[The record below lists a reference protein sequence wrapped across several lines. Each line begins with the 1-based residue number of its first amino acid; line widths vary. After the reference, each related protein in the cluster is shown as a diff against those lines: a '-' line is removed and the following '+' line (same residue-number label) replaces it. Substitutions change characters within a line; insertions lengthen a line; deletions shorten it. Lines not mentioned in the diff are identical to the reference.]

1 MKKIVLPI
9 IAGIAL
15 IMAGCQPMTDSGSSD
30 TPVAV
35 NGFSGSAQADAAGN
49 GNLDNSNGA
58 DTDAGDSLDPADADD
73 QNDESGNADGN
84 LDGTDGSDDSGID
97 AGDDAPSS
105 DADGSDDGSN
115 PADPDGENNGAD
127 AGADDDDVPA
137 GGETPSGDGNN
148 DDSADAGDSPSVPE
162 TPAIPEVP
170 VVKDESTGKDVIADA
185 VVEDIINEVKDKDS
199 TDALAGLVG
208 EDAAEKLENVEYVKT
223 DDNGGYLVGFDY
235 NGKRYYYNGDKVYRS
250 ILDKKY
256 TFKYWGDVVGSY
268 RYTCSGPTTSQLMAG
283 KWRKVIVGLD
293 STKKVVRIAHIW
305 GAAQIGIFFGDA
317 VLSNDKGERDI
328 LNYGVS
334 KTDKSLAY
342 DFCEELGLANDIVEG
357 QKL

>member
-1 MKKIVLPI
+1 MKKIVFPI
-9 IAGIAL
+9 IASIAL

-35 NGFSGSAQADAAGN
+35 NSGSAQADVIEN
-49 GNLDNSNGA
+49 GNLGA
-58 DTDAGDSLDPADADD
+58 SDGTGTDAGDSLDSADADD
-73 QNDESGNADGN
+73 ETGSSGNADGN
-84 LDGTDGSDDSGID
+84 PDGTDGSCDSGD
-97 AGDDAPSS
+97 AGNDDAPSS

-127 AGADDDDVPA
+127 AGSSDDDVPA

-162 TPAIPEVP
+162 TPVIPDVP

-199 TDALAGLVG
+199 NDALAGLVG
-208 EDAAEKLENVEYVKT
+208 EDAADKLENVEYVKT

-250 ILDKKY
+250 LLDKKY
-256 TFKYWGDVVGSY
+256 AFKYHSDVLGSY
-268 RYTCSGPTTSQLMAG
+268 RYTCSGPTTGQLLAG

-293 STKKVVRIAHIW
+293 SAKQVVRIAHVW
-305 GAAQIGIFFGDA
+305 GAAQIGILFGDA
-317 VLSNDKGERDI
+317 VLSNDKGEHDI
-328 LNYGVS
+328 LNQGVS

-342 DFCEELGLANDIVEG
+342 DFCEELGLASDIVEG
-357 QKL
+357 QNL

>member
-15 IMAGCQPMTDSGSSD
+15 IMAGCQPMTDSGSTDS
-30 TPVAV
+30 PVAV
-35 NGFSGSAQADAAGN
+35 NSGSAQANPAGN
-49 GNLDNSNGA
+49 DNLNDSDGA
-58 DTDAGDSLDPADADD
+58 DTDDSLDPVDAGD
-73 QNDESGNADGN
+73 QNDGFGNADDN
-84 LDGTDGSDDSGID
+84 LDGSDDAGNNGD
-97 AGDDAPSS
+97 ADGTGDVDAPSP

-115 PADPDGENNGAD
+115 PADPDGENGGSGDAD
-127 AGADDDDVPA
+127 DEPAGEGNNDGTADDDD
-137 GGETPSGDGNN
+137 
-148 DDSADAGDSPSVPE
+148 DSPTVPE
-162 TPAIPEVP
+162 TPIVPDVP
-170 VVKDESTGKDVIADA
+170 VVKDEATGKDVIADA
-185 VVEDIINEVKDKDS
+185 IVEDIINEVKDKDS

-208 EDAAEKLENVEYVKT
+208 EDAAEKLENVEYVPT

-256 TFKYWGDVVGSY
+256 TFKYYGDVLGSY
-268 RYTCSGPTTSQLMAG
+268 RYTCSGPTTGQLMAG

-305 GAAQIGIFFGDA
+305 GAAQIGLIFGDA
-317 VLSNDKGERDI
+317 VLSNDKSERDI
-328 LNYGVS
+328 LNHDVS